1 MKQIT
6 KLLNKLWLYLE
17 SQLIHIIKANNMY
30 KDHLEELANQLSAL
44 RADLEKESKA
54 NTKLREANNRINAK
68 ANYQASRFEDNASK
82 IKLLKERNDELTN
95 DIINIKAKNKELIW
109 KIALHNACH
118 NK

>member
-17 SQLIHIIKANNMY
+17 SQVIHIIKANTIY
-30 KDHLEELANQLSAL
+30 KDQLQELSTQVSTL
-44 RADLEKESKA
+44 RDSLEKLWQA
-54 NTKLREANNRINAK
+54 NIKLKEANNRINTK
-68 ANYQASRFEDNASK
+68 ANYQASKFEDNASK

>member
-17 SQLIHIIKANNMY
+17 SQVIHIINANAMY
-30 KDHLEELANQLSAL
+30 KDQLQELSTQVNIL
-44 RADLEKESKA
+44 RDSLEKESKA
-54 NTKLREANNRINAK
+54 NTKLRTANNRINAK
-68 ANYQASRFEDNASK
+68 ANYQSSRFESLSTEVETL
-82 IKLLKERNDELTN
+82 KL
-95 DIINIKAKNKELIW
+95 KNKDLIW